1 MHTSW
6 KSLVVISMWILVF
19 SFSSSLSASA
29 KVIELTISDHNP
41 EVSGPAQALKHWARE
56 TEKRCGGKLKINVIY
71 GGALLKGNEVLR
83 GVQSGVAAGGH
94 YVLDR
99 KDGFNLNAFIT
110 LPFMGYPSQK
120 ETGDIYKQMIKNYPE
135 LAAEY
140 KDVTII
146 GLIMMPPTGVHT
158 AKTKVVHPTDL
169 KGLKL
174 LGAEFSTVQAIGIA
188 GATPVQMDIADM
200 YMSLDRGLIDG
211 IINHIPVTMVFR
223 VLDLL
228 HSHTFFGPGGIN
240 MTPMMLIMNTNALD
254 DLPDDIREK
263 VAGSGP
269 IWEEKFYQIDLG
281 MQKEG
286 LDICKKRGDAIVELT
301 PDQIKEWYGL
311 VKGPIHDKWIKENA
325 SKGRPAQE
333 IYDDL
338 LKRIA
343 THSQ

>member
-1 MHTSW
+1 
-6 KSLVVISMWILVF
+6 VV
-19 SFSSSLSASA
+19 
-29 KVIELTISDHNP
+29 ELTISDHNP
-41 EVSGPAQALKHWARE
+41 EMSGPSQALKHWAQE
-56 TEKRCGGKLKINVIY
+56 TEKLCGGKLKINVIY
-71 GGALLKGNEVLR
+71 GGALLKGNEILR

-120 ETGDIYKQMIKNYPE
+120 ETADIYMQMLKDHPE

-140 KDVTII
+140 KDITII
-146 GLIMMPPTGVHT
+146 GLIMMPPTGIHT
-158 AKTKVVHPTDL
+158 AKTKVVKPADL

-174 LGAEFSTVQAIGIA
+174 LGAEYATVEAIGIA

-200 YMSLDRGLIDG
+200 YMSLDRGLING

-240 MTPMMLIMNTNALD
+240 MTPMMLLMNTKTLNG
-254 DLPDDIREK
+254 LPEDIREK
-263 VAGSGP
+263 ILNSGSF
-269 IWEEKFYQIDLG
+269 WEDRFYQTDHE
-281 MQKEG
+281 MQKDG
-286 LDICKKRGDAIVELT
+286 YNTCKQRGDTIVELT
-301 PDQIKEWYGL
+301 PDEIKPWYNL
-311 VKGPIHDKWIKENA
+311 VKGPIHDKWIKENSA
-325 SKGRPAQE
+325 KGRPSQK

-338 LKRIA
+338 LNRIA
-343 THSQ
+343 DKAE

>member
-6 KSLVVISMWILVF
+6 KSLVVILMWILVF
-19 SFSSSLSASA
+19 GFSSSLSASA

-41 EVSGPAQALKHWARE
+41 EVSGPSQALKHWAQE

-120 ETGDIYKQMIKNYPE
+120 ETGDIYKEMIKQYPE
-135 LAAEY
+135 LDAEY

-158 AKTKVVHPTDL
+158 AKTKVVHPADL

-228 HSHTFFGPGGIN
+228 HSHTFFGAGGIN
-240 MTPMMLIMNTNALD
+240 MTPMMLIMNTETLD
-254 DLPDDIREK
+254 DLPDDIRER

-269 IWEEKFYQIDLG
+269 IWEERFYQIDLG
-281 MQKEG
+281 MQTDG
-286 LDICKKRGDAIVELT
+286 LDVCKKRGDTIVELT

-325 SKGRPAQE
+325 SKRRPAQK

-343 THSQ
+343 AIGK

>member
-1 MHTSW
+1 MHTHW
-6 KSLVVISMWILVF
+6 KKMAVVSILVMVF
-19 SFSSSLSASA
+19 GLTLTLSASA
-29 KVIELTISDHNP
+29 KVIELTINDHNP
-41 EVSGPAQALKHWARE
+41 EVSGPSQALKHWAQE
-56 TEKRCGGKLKINVIY
+56 VEKLCEGKLKINVIY

-83 GVQSGVAAGGH
+83 GIQSGVAAGGH

-120 ETGDIYKQMIKNYPE
+120 ETGDIYKQMVKDYPE

-146 GLIMMPPTGVHT
+146 GLVMMPPTGVHT
-158 AKTKVVHPTDL
+158 AKAKVVSPMDL

-174 LGAEFSTVQAIGIA
+174 LGAEFATVQAIGIA

-211 IINHIPVTMVFR
+211 IVNHVPVAMVFR

-240 MTPMMLIMNTNALD
+240 MTPMMLLMNTKTLN

-263 VAGSGP
+263 IASSGP
-269 IWEEKFYQIDLG
+269 IWEERFYQIDLG
-281 MQKEG
+281 MQNDG
-286 LDICKKRGDAIVELT
+286 YDICKQRGDAIFELT
-301 PDQIKEWYGL
+301 PDQIKAWYDL
-311 VKGPIHDKWIKENA
+311 VKQPIHDKWIKEND
-325 SKGRPAQE
+325 SKGRPAQV

-343 THSQ
+343 NNAM

>member
-1 MHTSW
+1 MKTVAVVSM
-6 KSLVVISMWILVF
+6 LVMVF
-19 SFSSSLSASA
+19 CAALTLPASA
-29 KVIELTISDHNP
+29 KVVELTINNHNP
-41 EVSGPAQALKHWARE
+41 EVSGPSQALKHWAQE
-56 TEKRCGGKLKINVIY
+56 TEKLCGGKLKINLIH

-83 GVQSGVAAGGH
+83 GVQSGVAGGGH

-120 ETGDIYKQMIKNYPE
+120 ETGDIYKQMIKDYPE
-135 LAAEY
+135 LTAEY
-140 KDVTII
+140 KNVTII

-158 AKTKVVHPTDL
+158 AKKKVVNPADL

-211 IINHIPVTMVFR
+211 IINHVPVAMVFR

-240 MTPMMLIMNTNALD
+240 MTPMMLLMNTDTLNS
-254 DLPDDIREK
+254 LPDDIREI
-263 VAGSGP
+263 VANSGHA
-269 IWEEKFYQIDLG
+269 WEEMFYTIDEG

-286 LDICKKRGDAIVELT
+286 YDICKQRGDASYELT
-301 PDQIKEWYGL
+301 ADEIKPWYDL

-343 THSQ
+343 DKAK

>member
-1 MHTSW
+1 MHTHL
-6 KSLVVISMWILVF
+6 KTMALVPILVMMF
-19 SFSSSLSASA
+19 GFALTPTASA
-29 KVIELTISDHNP
+29 KVIELTINDHNP
-41 EVSGPAQALKHWARE
+41 EVSGPSQALKHWAQE

-120 ETGDIYKQMIKNYPE
+120 ETGEIYKQMIKDYPE

-158 AKTKVVHPTDL
+158 AKTKVVNPTDL

-211 IINHIPVTMVFR
+211 IINHVPVAMVFR

-240 MTPMMLIMNTNALD
+240 MTPMMLVMNTKALG
-254 DLPDDIREK
+254 DLPDDIREQ
-263 VAGSGP
+263 VTSSGP
-269 IWEEKFYQIDLG
+269 IWEEMFYKMDLG

-286 LDICKKRGDAIVELT
+286 YDTCKKRGDAIYELT
-301 PDQIKEWYGL
+301 PEEIKAWYNL
-311 VKGPIHDKWIKENA
+311 VKGPIHDKWIKVNA

-343 THSQ
+343 DKTM